1 MKAPGAFLMWET
13 VCFRQGV
20 NDWHAAGSPRPLPVA
35 DQTPGGGSALSPG
48 VSQPKGIA
56 MGGHVP
62 CFTDSEGN
70 KGLLMAPVKNS
81 FFVWGYLSSA
91 HVIVPGFLVTV
102 VAWTAYRVFYLWM
115 LTFLWRLSMKYI
127 TTSLL
132 IEELEWLHK
141 SGGSQKQTH
150 NCLWPLFRK

>member
-13 VCFRQGV
+13 VCFWQGV
-20 NDWHAAGSPRPLPVA
+20 NAWHAADSPRPLPVA
-35 DQTPGGGSALSPG
+35 EQTLGRGFAPSPG
-48 VSQPKGIA
+48 VSWPKGIT
-56 MGGHVP
+56 MGGHGP
-62 CFTDSEGN
+62 WLTDREGN

-81 FFVWGYLSSA
+81 FFVWGYLSSV

-102 VAWTAYRVFYLWM
+102 VAWTAYRVFCLWM

-141 SGGSQKQTH
+141 SRGSQKQTH
-150 NCLWPLFRK
+150 NCLWPV

>member
-20 NDWHAAGSPRPLPVA
+20 NAWHAADSAHPLPVA
-35 DQTPGGGSALSPG
+35 DQALGRGFAPSPG

-62 CFTDSEGN
+62 CFTDREGN

-81 FFVWGYLSSA
+81 FFV
-91 HVIVPGFLVTV
+91 
-102 VAWTAYRVFYLWM
+102 
-115 LTFLWRLSMKYI
+115 
-127 TTSLL
+127 
-132 IEELEWLHK
+132 
-141 SGGSQKQTH
+141 
-150 NCLWPLFRK
+150 